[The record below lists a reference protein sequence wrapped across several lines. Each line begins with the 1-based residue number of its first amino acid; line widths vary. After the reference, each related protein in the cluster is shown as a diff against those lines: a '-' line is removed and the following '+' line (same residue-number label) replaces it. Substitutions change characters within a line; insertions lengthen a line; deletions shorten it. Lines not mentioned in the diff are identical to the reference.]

1 MANYHV
7 GIDIG
12 STTVKVV
19 AIDSE
24 GTLVYSDYQRH
35 HAQSRQT
42 AAAMLTQAM
51 EVIGNEP
58 VTVALSG
65 SAALK
70 TAAAANLPF
79 AQEVFATRVAVQKF
93 IGGVD
98 VVVELGGEDAKIL
111 FLTNGVEERMN
122 GSCAGGTGAFIDQMA
137 SLLDISLEE
146 LDRLSFE
153 HQHIYHIASRCG
165 VFAKSDIQ
173 PLLNQ
178 GAVKAD
184 IAASIYQS
192 IVSQTIAGLAQGRE
206 IKGRVCFLGGPLTFL
221 AGLRERFV
229 QTLKL
234 DDAHAIFPEN
244 AQFYVALGA
253 ALCGKNDPSSAL
265 TPQEILDRLAD
276 AGNHLGNDTNTLPPL
291 FASEEDYAAF
301 SSRHAAHTVPRTP
314 LDDYTGAAY
323 IGIDAGSTTT
333 KLVLMAEDGCLL
345 YDYYA
350 PNLGDP
356 LACVKAQLIHIRKA
370 CGNRVQIKGSAVTG
384 YGEEFIK
391 NAFQIDFGIVETTAH
406 YTAAKA
412 FNPNV
417 DFIIDIGGQDMKC
430 FKLRNGAVD
439 SILLNEACSS
449 GCGSFIE
456 AFANAL
462 GHPVAEFAKLG
473 LYAKAPVN
481 LGSRCTV
488 FMNSS
493 VKQAQNDGAG
503 VDDIS
508 AGLSISVVK
517 NAVYKVIRARNA
529 DELGQNIVVQG
540 GTFLNDAILRAFEQ
554 EIGRDVI
561 RPAIA
566 GLMGAYGS
574 ALYAKKQ
581 AAKLEK
587 TESCVLSLED
597 LEAFTTTAKSAR
609 CGLCGNRCNLTVN
622 TFPGGRQ
629 FISGNRCEKPTPNA
643 RKGEPL
649 PDAYEFKKELLLS
662 YKSVP
667 GKRKVGIPLGL
678 GTYELLP
685 FWHTLLTELGCEVV
699 HSGLSSRE
707 IYLAGQHTIP
717 SDTVCYPAKI
727 VHGHIEA
734 LLDMHVDAIFY
745 PCLPYNFDEGMGDNH
760 YNCPVVAFYP
770 ELLAANIPRL
780 KETHFM
786 YPFFAPHG
794 KAFPALAA
802 KYFRKEF
809 GCSSSQVKA
818 AVKKAYEAHANHL
831 EALHKFG
838 DSSLAFARE
847 NGLETVILAS
857 RPYHADPE
865 INHGVHKVLSSL
877 GVVVLS
883 EDCLRPAEKFRVG
896 VLNQWTYHSRLYAA
910 AKYAAEHE
918 HVHLV
923 QLISFGCGLDA
934 ITSDEVKDILEKNN
948 RLYTLLKIDEINNLG
963 AAKIRLRSL
972 MEAVKQQ

>member
-1 MANYHV
+1 MYHI

-12 STTVKVV
+12 SMTVKVA
-19 AIDSE
+19 AIDQAAS
-24 GTLVYSDYQRH
+24 LIWQDYRRH
-35 HAQSRQT
+35 HARSRQT
-42 AAAMLTQAM
+42 AMDMLRAAM
-51 EVIGNEP
+51 EIVGSEP

-70 TAAAANLPF
+70 LADAAKLPF
-79 AQEVFATRVAVQKF
+79 IQEVFATRVAVQRHV
-93 IGGVD
+93 GDVD

-111 FLTNGVEERMN
+111 FLTGGLEERMN

-137 SLLDISLEE
+137 ALLDISLEE
-146 LDRLSFE
+146 LDRLSFR
-153 HQHIYHIASRCG
+153 HRHIYPIASRCG

-206 IKGRVCFLGGPLTFL
+206 IKGKVCFLGGPLTFL
-221 AGLRERFV
+221 AGLRERFT
-229 QTLKL
+229 QTLEL
-234 DDAHAIFPEN
+234 DNEHAIFPAH
-244 AQFYVALGA
+244 AQYFVALGA
-253 ALCGKNDPSSAL
+253 ALCGMNEPQTLA
-265 TPQEILDRLAD
+265 PQEILDRLATAQNNIDGD
-276 AGNHLGNDTNTLPPL
+276 ANTLPPL
-291 FASEEDYAAF
+291 FDSKEDYVKFAT
-301 SSRHAAHTVPRTP
+301 RHARHTIPSAS
-314 LDDYTGAAY
+314 LDDYAGPAY

-333 KLVLMAEDGCLL
+333 KLVLIAEDGSLL
-345 YDYYA
+345 YDFYA

-356 LACVKAQLIHIRKA
+356 LACVKSQLIHVRRV
-370 CGNRVQIKGSAVTG
+370 CDERVQIKAAAVTG

-391 NAFQIDFGIVETTAH
+391 NAFGIDFGVVETIAH
-406 YTAAKA
+406 FSAARA
-412 FNPNV
+412 FNPDV

-439 SILLNEACSS
+439 SIILNEACSS

-462 GHPVAEFAKLG
+462 GYPVAEFAKLG
-473 LYAKAPVN
+473 LFAKRPVN

-493 VKQAQNDGAG
+493 VKQAQNEGAG

-540 GTFLNDAILRAFEQ
+540 GTFLNDAVLCAFER
-554 EIGRDVI
+554 EIGREVI

-566 GLMGAYGS
+566 GLMGAYG
-574 ALYAKKQ
+574 AARYARDQ
-581 AAKLEK
+581 ESGTRNQESTLLTLE
-587 TESCVLSLED
+587 E
-597 LEAFTTTAKSAR
+597 LEAFTSTSKSVR
-609 CGLCGNRCNLTVN
+609 CKACGNRCGLTVN

-629 FISGNRCEKPTPNA
+629 FISGNRCEKPIGN
-643 RKGEPL
+643 KGDSL

-662 YKSVP
+662 YKPKP
-667 GKRKVGIPLGL
+667 GARGRIGIPLGL

-685 FWHTLLTELGCEVV
+685 FWHALLSGLGFKVV
-699 HSGLSSRE
+699 HSGFSTRAL
-707 IYLAGQHTIP
+707 YLAGQHTIP

-734 LLDMHVDAIFY
+734 LLDMGIDTIFY
-745 PCLPYNFDEGMGDNH
+745 PCLPYNFDEGQGDNH

-780 KETHFM
+780 KEARFLAP
-786 YPFFAPHG
+786 YLAPHA
-794 KAFPALAA
+794 KSFPALAA
-802 KYFRKEF
+802 KYFSQEF
-809 GCSSSQVKA
+809 DCKPTEVKL
-818 AVKKAYEAHANHL
+818 AVKEAYAAYARYQETLYRFGEA
-831 EALHKFG
+831 
-838 DSSLAFARE
+838 SLNFAKD
-847 NGLETVILAS
+847 NGLQSIILAG

-883 EDCLRPAEKFRVG
+883 EDCLRPVEKFKVN
-896 VLNQWTYHSRLYAA
+896 VLNQWTYHSRLYSA
-910 AKYAAEHE
+910 AKFVAENE
-918 HVHLV
+918 NVHLV

-934 ITSDEVKDILEKNN
+934 ITSDEVKDILEQKG
-948 RLYTLLKIDEINNLG
+948 RIYTLLKIDEINNLG

-972 MEAVKQQ
+972 LEAVKK